1 MRLYI
6 LKKGNAPILSEKFQD
21 GLLFGLRMPNAP
33 MFHLKVCLPLLSNKK
48 NHVTWPSV
56 ISQDVTR
63 HVESLSSKV
72 TVMMGQIRSRTVLPL
87 PLSYLETDCHDGRTV
102 MHAIESMVIN
112 WTHLIQKVLKEDSS
126 ELILQGGNP
135 GPNAELHFWRTRTEN
150 IQNIYDQL
158 QSSAI
163 QKMMRILEIAD
174 SSYYPSFK
182 ALTEEVSHALLKA
195 RDVNLHL
202 QQLQPLLLNVEK
214 ADFSSLFPSIPAL
227 FHLIF
232 LVWTHCRW
240 YRSPARIVVLLQELG
255 NMLIKQ
261 ASSYLCAE
269 ELLQGDAEETLE
281 KLQILVKI
289 FKAFKKNFNTYRERV
304 RAWSAAGGRSA
315 CWDFPSALV
324 LVRFDRFLAR
334 ILLLEDMF
342 STILEL
348 QKLEKLVFGGLKG
361 KMYTEQVSLL
371 LSEFQQ
377 LCRSIAERQYD
388 PLDLDSQDFEEDYA
402 CFKQEVTD
410 YDRRLGNIVCLAY
423 KDCSGLE
430 SVFKVS
436 FISGELLTYSYIRKK
451 GKAVLCKNMSPV
463 SGALKWARMLR
474 ERIQTLWENFR
485 SALDMSAEGADVE
498 LVQQQYE
505 EMCSVL
511 HGFEEE
517 VYSGWCRTVDQ
528 VCQLNLDQPLIRR
541 DLTTSLLSVNFN
553 QEVMS
558 AVIHCYYH
566 CTDVYRLKEY
576 SSIYHHNLYLH
587 HFNTS
592 APLLEVQMELGGA
605 EMVFRP
611 SLDAHAGDSF
621 YELVEGLL
629 ADVFKM
635 SAQIRRVASH
645 LDMQDYQDDM
655 DDMLDLLDMRQEVM
669 ERVNDVI
676 SKVSK
681 YQGTFERYTPLW
693 LDDRAEFLR
702 QFLLYGHPLTAEY
715 VELYGEDALP
725 ETPPTTDQFRE
736 QIDHYEA
743 LYEEV
748 SKLEDWRVFEGWFR
762 LDIRPFK
769 MSLLNTIKKWSWMF
783 KEHLISYVTDS
794 MAELQEFILRADG
807 ELRVPVRG
815 GDYRAVV
822 QVMGC
827 LLAVRDRQVS
837 TEQLFDPLK
846 AVVSLLEQYGE
857 TLPDAIYTQLEELP
871 ERWSSIKKLAWT
883 VKHEVAPLQNAEVA
897 IIRRKYGEF
906 ELSQFEEKFRTEAPL
921 QYISENPYPR
931 LDQVHHFPFT
941 IPLIYSVHLQSGE
954 CSYCSPFSS
963 KYLFEVS
970 CPDVRQL
977 RLWRREISTLKQLWD
992 LLLFAQSS
1000 IAAWS
1005 GTLWRGINVDQ
1016 MNEMQTFDKDA
1027 RGWDIFIRLDHELK
1041 DLITFLRAVTE
1052 LQNPAMRDRH
1062 WMQLVGATGV
1072 VFTLT
1077 ERTTLADLLALQL
1090 HLYEEEVLSTV
1101 ARAVKEMTIEK
1112 LLGEI
1117 SQMWKMMEF
1126 TYEEHFHTTT
1136 PLLKCD
1142 DELLE
1147 KLEEHQMQLQAMLQ
1161 MKQVEFFHA
1170 QVLVLQTRLSRAE
1183 CVLMLWLEVQRR
1195 WAHLESVFI
1204 GSDDIQHQLPVDAL
1218 HFLSINTDFK
1228 DLMYKSAETNNVIEA
1243 TNKPGLLETLK
1254 DLQMRLAVCEKALAK
1269 YLETKRMTFPRF
1281 YFISSTDLLDILSNR
1296 TQPKQVTPHLAKLF
1310 DSVADLHFSQEGTEA
1325 VGIFSGERE
1334 YLPLDTLCDCTG
1346 PVEVWLG
1353 RVEEVMRAGVRRQIA
1368 EAVGAYEER
1377 PRELWALERPAQ
1389 AVLTASQIWWAADV
1403 ELAFQ
1408 RVTEGF
1414 DTALRDYSKKQ
1425 TAQLT
1430 SLISMLTG
1438 ELSPGDRQKI
1448 MTVCTLDVHARD
1460 VVSRLV
1466 DQKVS
1471 SAQAFTWLSQL
1482 RHCWDEDQKHCYAKI
1497 CDAQFLYS
1505 YEYLGNKPRLVITPL
1520 TDRCYVTLTQSLH
1533 LNMGGAPA
1541 GPAGTGKTETTKD
1554 LGRALGVMV
1563 YVFNCSEQM
1572 DYKSIG
1578 NIFKGLCQTGAWG
1591 CFDEFNRIAV
1601 EVLSVV
1607 AVQVKTVQDALR
1619 HRKTRFVFLEEEI
1632 SLKPSI
1638 GVFITMNP
1646 GYSGRTEL
1654 PENLKALFRP
1664 CAMVVPDMELICEIM
1679 LMAEGFLN
1687 AKLLGRKFITLYNLC
1702 KELLSK
1708 QDHYDWGLRAV
1719 KSVLVVA
1726 GELRRGDKAS
1736 PEDQVLMRALRDFN
1750 MPKMVMEDVPV
1761 FLGLVGD
1768 LFPGVEVQRQMDS
1781 DFEELVRQSALELKL
1796 QPEDPFIL
1804 KVVQLEE
1811 LLSVRHSV
1819 FVVGG
1824 AGTGKSQILR
1834 TLYRTYA
1841 NRKQKPVWNDLNPK
1855 AVSTDQLF
1863 GFIHPATRE
1872 WKDGLLS
1879 YFMREQASNPHPGPK
1894 WVVLDGDIDPM
1905 WIESLNTVMDDN
1917 KVLTLASNE
1926 RIPLTAS
1933 MRLLFEISHLRNS
1946 TPATVSRAG
1955 ILYINLQDLS
1965 WNMYVNSWIDRRQRQ
1980 TERAHLTILFDKYV
1994 SRCIEQI
2001 RNSFKTITLVPEN
2014 SMVQTLCSLLDGLLT
2029 PENVPVDSPRD
2040 VYEMYFVFACIW
2052 AFGGAT
2058 HQDQLRDYRA
2068 EFSQWW
2074 VKEMKSVKLPAHA
2087 TVFDFYLDPQTRRF
2101 VPWAERVPGFQLE
2114 ADALLQGVLV
2124 PTVETVRLQYFL
2136 RLLLDRGQPVMLV
2149 GGTGTGK
2156 SSLIRNLLDTLPDD
2170 FLSISAP
2177 LHYYT
2182 SSSSLQSEFEPQL
2195 KLPAL
2200 RGSKVGPAPSGWVDG
2215 TLSPHHSYDTQTL
2228 RMKLIINT
2236 QYIACMNPQA
2246 GHYTINPRLQR
2257 HFSVLAMNSPS
2268 RETLSSIFSPILI
2281 QHLQNQ
2287 SFSPSVASI
2296 GPALVQAAI
2305 ALHNTA
2311 SCHFLPTAKNFLH
2324 VFSLWDLSRLFQ
2336 GLLFSRP
2343 ECVKRGC
2350 ELLQL
2355 WVHESSRVYSDRFT
2369 DPADQNLFYKLQTDA
2384 EPGLQEPVVY
2394 LHYGGGAAE
2403 PMYAPVL
2410 EWEELSS
2417 ILNEALHSYN
2427 QLCSSMN
2434 LVLFQQA
2441 MLHVCRISRIL
2452 ACPGGHALLVGVGG
2466 SGKQSLTRLA
2476 AHFSNMDVFQPTV
2489 HRGYGLQELKVDLA
2503 GLCVKTGVKNL
2514 PTVLLLTD
2522 AQIPDDR
2529 FLNILS
2535 ALISGEVPEVLSE
2548 EEVDGVV
2555 RGVKTEVRALGLLDT
2570 TENCWRFFKE
2580 RVRQQLKVVL
2590 GVSPV
2595 GNSLRVRVQ
2604 RFPALL
2610 SCTTVDWFHEWPQ
2623 KALHSV
2629 SLHFL
2634 RELPAIEPTVQEPIS
2649 LFMAHAHASAR
2660 QAGERYRQSE
2670 RRHYYSTPRS
2680 FLELL
2685 RLYGVLLGERN
2696 QLLQEKLDRLHS
2708 GLQKLKT
2715 TAVQVEELKA
2725 KLNSQE
2731 VDLNVKNGAAEALIS
2746 KIGQQT
2752 ERVSQKRRD
2761 ADLEEQKVA
2770 AIQAEVT
2777 LRQRDCENDLA
2788 KAEPALEAATTAL
2801 NTLNK
2806 VNLTELKTFPNP
2818 PKAVMN
2824 VLAAVMVLLA
2834 PRGRIPKERGWKAAR
2849 AFMGKVD
2856 DFLQALVSYDK
2867 ECIPDQC
2874 LTVVKQEYLSSPDF
2888 LPEHVLTKSYAA
2900 AGLCAWTINIV
2911 RYYEVYCEV
2920 APKRQALS
2928 QANTEL
2934 DSATAKLFSVRKKL
2948 DDLDGH
2954 LQNLTAQFERAAGEK
2969 LRCQEEVTHTSTTIQ
2984 MANRLVGG
2992 LQSEKVRWSEAV
3004 LELEAQQGA
3013 LCGDVLLAAAFVSYA
3028 GYFSQPYREQL
3039 LENSWRPFLRQLS
3052 PPVPLTEGLDPVLL
3066 LADQASVAAWHNQGL
3081 PADRLSVENATGRQY
3096 SVSLVCSAAV
3106 LCRYV
3111 ELVEEALACGEAVL
3125 IENLEEKLDPVLEP
3139 LLNRTTRNSGRQQHQ
3154 NPSSVRLI
3162 LHTKLAN
3169 PHFPPEL
3176 QAQTTL
3182 INFTV
3187 THTGLEEQLL
3197 GQVVSRERP
3206 DLENLKLELS
3216 VQQNVCRIEL
3226 KELEDELLTRLSA
3239 AEGSFLKD
3247 AVLVEQL
3254 EHTKTTALHIHS
3266 KVVEARENELKINAA
3281 RELYRP
3287 VAQRAALLYFII
3299 KELHSINPLYQH
3311 SLQSFSAVFLRA
3323 IEDAEADEDVSAR
3336 VRSLTQSLTYSV
3348 LQHIN
3353 RGLFQRDRLTFLTH
3367 TTFQVLLMEGH
3378 IEVEELNL
3386 LLHLPAESS
3395 SGSPVS
3401 FLSAQAWGTIRVNTA
3416 LSVLEAFWGL
3426 DRDVEGSAKRWRKLV
3441 ESECPERE
3449 RLPLDWKKKS
3459 SMQKLIIL
3467 RAMRPDRMS
3476 YALRNFV
3483 EESLGCEYLDAGKV
3497 EFEKVFEESSSL
3509 SPIFFILSPGV
3520 NPLTEVETLGLKLGF
3535 STEQGNLHSVSLGQ
3549 GQEGVAEKALEAA
3562 ALKGHWV
3569 ILQNVHLVKHWLVR
3583 LSDLLELS
3591 GRNADPQYRVFLT
3604 GQPAPSPDQHI
3615 IPRAILENSL
3625 KLTNEP
3631 PTGMSAS
3638 LHAALSNFNQD
3649 TLEMCSHEQEF
3660 KLLLFS
3666 LCYFH
3671 ACVSER
3677 RKFGPQGWNCCY
3689 PFNTGDLSIST
3700 SVLYNCL
3707 EANSKVPWEDLCYL
3721 VGEIMYGG
3729 HITDEWDRRL
3739 CRTQL
3744 QELFNPKLFEGE
3756 LFLCPGFPAPPDL
3769 DYAGYHRYV
3778 DETLPAENPSLYSLH
3793 PNAEIEFMTVTSDS
3807 LFRTLLELQPRDSAL
3822 REESEQSVEEMVR
3835 DELEQL
3841 LEKLPEEYDLAE
3853 LLAKTDR
3860 RSPYILVCVQEC
3872 ERMNLL
3878 ISEMHISLMELDLAL
3893 KGELSISPHMEA
3905 LQTALFYG
3913 RVPEIWS
3920 RLTFPSTK
3928 SLAPW
3933 FSDVLVQCRELDTWT
3948 QDFVLPA
3955 VVWLS
3960 GFFNPQSFLTA
3971 IMQSIARKN
3980 NWPLDRMALC
3990 VDVTRKTK
3998 DDYGHPPRE
4007 GAYVHGLYIDGARWD
4022 CSAGVLSEAVLKDLT
4037 PAMPVLYIRAVP
4049 ADQLE
4054 LKNTYECPVY
4064 QTKLRGPTLIWNFHL
4079 KTRHPPAKWVL
4090 AGVALLLSV

>member
-1 MRLYI
+1 
-6 LKKGNAPILSEKFQD
+6 
-21 GLLFGLRMPNAP
+21 
-33 MFHLKVCLPLLSNKK
+33 
-48 NHVTWPSV
+48 
-56 ISQDVTR
+56 
-63 HVESLSSKV
+63 
-72 TVMMGQIRSRTVLPL
+72 
-87 PLSYLETDCHDGRTV
+87 
-102 MHAIESMVIN
+102 
-112 WTHLIQKVLKEDSS
+112 
-126 ELILQGGNP
+126 
-135 GPNAELHFWRTRTEN
+135 
-150 IQNIYDQL
+150 
-158 QSSAI
+158 
-163 QKMMRILEIAD
+163 
-174 SSYYPSFK
+174 
-182 ALTEEVSHALLKA
+182 
-195 RDVNLHL
+195 
-202 QQLQPLLLNVEK
+202 
-214 ADFSSLFPSIPAL
+214 
-227 FHLIF
+227 
-232 LVWTHCRW
+232 
-240 YRSPARIVVLLQELG
+240 
-255 NMLIKQ
+255 
-261 ASSYLCAE
+261 
-269 ELLQGDAEETLE
+269 
-281 KLQILVKI
+281 
-289 FKAFKKNFNTYRERV
+289 
-304 RAWSAAGGRSA
+304 
-315 CWDFPSALV
+315 
-324 LVRFDRFLAR
+324 
-334 ILLLEDMF
+334 
-342 STILEL
+342 
-348 QKLEKLVFGGLKG
+348 
-361 KMYTEQVSLL
+361 
-371 LSEFQQ
+371 
-377 LCRSIAERQYD
+377 
-388 PLDLDSQDFEEDYA
+388 
-402 CFKQEVTD
+402 
-410 YDRRLGNIVCLAY
+410 
-423 KDCSGLE
+423 
-430 SVFKVS
+430 KVS
-436 FISGELLTYSYIRKK
+436 
-451 GKAVLCKNMSPV
+451 
-463 SGALKWARMLR
+463 
-474 ERIQTLWENFR
+474 
-485 SALDMSAEGADVE
+485 
-498 LVQQQYE
+498 
-505 EMCSVL
+505 
-511 HGFEEE
+511 
-517 VYSGWCRTVDQ
+517 
-528 VCQLNLDQPLIRR
+528 
-541 DLTTSLLSVNFN
+541 
-553 QEVMS
+553 
-558 AVIHCYYH
+558 
-566 CTDVYRLKEY
+566 
-576 SSIYHHNLYLH
+576 
-587 HFNTS
+587 
-592 APLLEVQMELGGA
+592 
-605 EMVFRP
+605 
-611 SLDAHAGDSF
+611 
-621 YELVEGLL
+621 
-629 ADVFKM
+629 
-635 SAQIRRVASH
+635 
-645 LDMQDYQDDM
+645 
-655 DDMLDLLDMRQEVM
+655 
-669 ERVNDVI
+669 
-676 SKVSK
+676 
-681 YQGTFERYTPLW
+681 
-693 LDDRAEFLR
+693 
-702 QFLLYGHPLTAEY
+702 
-715 VELYGEDALP
+715 
-725 ETPPTTDQFRE
+725 
-736 QIDHYEA
+736 
-743 LYEEV
+743 
-748 SKLEDWRVFEGWFR
+748 
-762 LDIRPFK
+762 
-769 MSLLNTIKKWSWMF
+769 
-783 KEHLISYVTDS
+783 
-794 MAELQEFILRADG
+794 
-807 ELRVPVRG
+807 
-815 GDYRAVV
+815 
-822 QVMGC
+822 
-827 LLAVRDRQVS
+827 
-837 TEQLFDPLK
+837 
-846 AVVSLLEQYGE
+846 
-857 TLPDAIYTQLEELP
+857 
-871 ERWSSIKKLAWT
+871 
-883 VKHEVAPLQNAEVA
+883 
-897 IIRRKYGEF
+897 
-906 ELSQFEEKFRTEAPL
+906 
-921 QYISENPYPR
+921 
-931 LDQVHHFPFT
+931 
-941 IPLIYSVHLQSGE
+941 
-954 CSYCSPFSS
+954 
-963 KYLFEVS
+963 
-970 CPDVRQL
+970 
-977 RLWRREISTLKQLWD
+977 
-992 LLLFAQSS
+992 
-1000 IAAWS
+1000 
-1005 GTLWRGINVDQ
+1005 
-1016 MNEMQTFDKDA
+1016 
-1027 RGWDIFIRLDHELK
+1027 
-1041 DLITFLRAVTE
+1041 
-1052 LQNPAMRDRH
+1052 
-1062 WMQLVGATGV
+1062 
-1072 VFTLT
+1072 
-1077 ERTTLADLLALQL
+1077 
-1090 HLYEEEVLSTV
+1090 
-1101 ARAVKEMTIEK
+1101 

-1117 SQMWKMMEF
+1117 SQMWKMMEIA
-1126 TYEEHFHTTT
+1126 TS
-1136 PLLKCD
+1136 CS
-1142 DELLE
+1142 
-1147 KLEEHQMQLQAMLQ
+1147 QMQLQAMLQ

-1228 DLMYKSAETNNVIEA
+1228 DLMYKSAETKNVIEA

-1269 YLETKRMTFPRF
+1269 YLETKRMMFPRF

-1497 CDAQFLYS
+1497 CDTQFLYS

-1632 SLKPSI
+1632 SLKPSV

-1804 KVVQLEE
+1804 KVAQLEE

-1872 WKDGLLS
+1872 WKDGTDFCCFEFRFS
-1879 YFMREQASNPHPGPK
+1879 REWRDSSR
-1894 WVVLDGDIDPM
+1894 V
-1905 WIESLNTVMDDN
+1905 
-1917 KVLTLASNE
+1917 
-1926 RIPLTAS
+1926 R
-1933 MRLLFEISHLRNS
+1933 RRCCEISALRNS

-1955 ILYINLQDLS
+1955 ILYINPQDLS

-2182 SSSSLQSEFEPQL
+2182 SSSSLQRLLERPLEKRAGRSYTPPGSRRLVYFIDDMNMTAADCYGTVQPH
-2195 KLPAL
+2195 AL
-2200 RGSKVGPAPSGWVDG
+2200 IRQHLDYTHW
-2215 TLSPHHSYDTQTL
+2215 YDTQTL

-2257 HFSVLAMNSPS
+2257 HFSVLTMNSPS

-2355 WVHESSRVYSDRFT
+2355 WVHESRRVYSDRFT

-2384 EPGLQEPVVY
+2384 ARQACEQEPGLQEPVVY

-2410 EWEELSS
+2410 GWEELSS

-2427 QLCSSMN
+2427 QLYSSMN

-2441 MLHVCRISRIL
+2441 MLHPSQHPPSLHNIH
-2452 ACPGGHALLVGVGG
+2452 PVGVGG

-2696 QLLQEKLDRLHS
+2696 QLLQEKLHRLHS

-2934 DSATAKLFSVRKKL
+2934 DSATAKLFSIRKKL

-3081 PADRLSVENATGRQY
+3081 PADRLSVENATILTRSQRCPL
-3096 SVSLVCSAAV
+3096 LVDPQQQAGKWLRNLYGPGLRLV
-3106 LCRYV
+3106 QHGQKGYV

-3139 LLNRTTRNSGRQQHQ
+3139 LLNRTTRNSGRSVGLGAQQHQ

-3187 THTGLEEQLL
+3187 THAGLEEQLL

-3216 VQQNVCRIEL
+3216 IQQNLCRIEL

-3401 FLSAQAWGTIRVNTA
+3401 FLSAQAWGNIRA

-3649 TLEMCSHEQEF
+3649 TLEMSSHEQEF

-3729 HITDEWDRRL
+3729 HITDELDRRL

-3878 ISEMHISLMELDLAL
+3878 ISEMHTSLMELDLAL

>member
-1 MRLYI
+1 TDYSFQGLQGHYY
-6 LKKGNAPILSEKFQD
+6 PIIPPLTSHPPHTS
-21 GLLFGLRMPNAP
+21 LRMPNAP

-72 TVMMGQIRSRTVLPL
+72 TVMMGQIRSRTVLPVTAVTERIDCC
-87 PLSYLETDCHDGRTV
+87 PAVTDCHDGRTV

-388 PLDLDSQDFEEDYA
+388 PLDLDSQ
-402 CFKQEVTD
+402 
-410 YDRRLGNIVCLAY
+410 VCN
-423 KDCSGLE
+423 
-430 SVFKVS
+430 VN
-436 FISGELLTYSYIRKK
+436 TH
-451 GKAVLCKNMSPV
+451 
-463 SGALKWARMLR
+463 
-474 ERIQTLWENFR
+474 
-485 SALDMSAEGADVE
+485 SALSQNIINYMYTKSGNHISLYNITRNTVCGFRSAEGADVE

-587 HFNTS
+587 HFNTTPVSPLLHWTCTSRRENQLLFGAVDGVDGWREYVEYVDEMVVEGLFGAVSHSLQFFVDNMEESVRS

-906 ELSQFEEKFRTEAPL
+906 EVSHSGFFRCFLLVCCLFFTHRKLPGFHVLEAERAEL
-921 QYISENPYPR
+921 Q
-931 LDQVHHFPFT
+931 
-941 IPLIYSVHLQSGE
+941 E
-954 CSYCSPFSS
+954 CC
-963 KYLFEVS
+963 KLFEVS

-992 LLLFAQSS
+992 LLLFAQ
-1000 IAAWS
+1000 
-1005 GTLWRGINVDQ
+1005 
-1016 MNEMQTFDKDA
+1016 EMQTFDKDA

-3081 PADRLSVENATGRQY
+3081 PADRLSVENAT
-3096 SVSLVCSAAV
+3096 VSLVCSAAV

-3401 FLSAQAWGTIRVNTA
+3401 FLSAQAWGTIRA

-3822 REESEQSVEEMVR
+3822 REESEQS
-3835 DELEQL
+3835 LEQL

>member
-72 TVMMGQIRSRTVLPL
+72 TVMMGQIRSRTVLPVTAVTERIDCC
-87 PLSYLETDCHDGRTV
+87 PAVTDCHDGRTV

-334 ILLLEDMF
+334 ILLLEVKPCG
-342 STILEL
+342 ILI
-348 QKLEKLVFGGLKG
+348 
-361 KMYTEQVSLL
+361 QVLMIL
-371 LSEFQQ
+371 
-377 LCRSIAERQYD
+377 
-388 PLDLDSQDFEEDYA
+388 DFEEDYA

-436 FISGELLTYSYIRKK
+436 FISGELLTYSYIARKK

-1016 MNEMQTFDKDA
+1016 MNAELRRLTKVRYA

-2384 EPGLQEPVVY
+2384 GLEQEPGLQEPVVY

-2535 ALISGEVPEVLSE
+2535 EVPEVLSE

-3401 FLSAQAWGTIRVNTA
+3401 FLSAQAWGTIRA

-3822 REESEQSVEEMVR
+3822 REE